1 MEDLTTRAQLVDA
14 SEVDAQGVTATVP
27 RSEIEDALASGEG
40 PDDLI
45 LDVARF
51 GDGEGT
57 ESRRLA
63 VEWERGDLER
73 LLRQTEGDR
82 IVFAFDR
89 RSLELAFDE
98 PDVEPHGLREKA
110 LILTVA
116 AATAA
121 GAAGSAMA
129 VPDAAGVGGS
139 SGVAGYTAIE
149 SSRMAESAAADT
161 GAAAASSGIEAARAA
176 NVADAGG
183 AAAASSGIEAARA
196 TEAASE
202 GGAAAASSGIEA
214 ARATEAASEGG
225 IPSGYGEAV
234 QEFRAAEGAADALA
248 AGYSG
253 IDTVGAEV
261 AAELGTG
268 QAAAASSGIEAA
280 RAAEAGTTEPREYG
294 LPQPSAEDYLQSREY
309 GLPQPTAADYVQTG
323 DYGMPTAMPSDYEA
337 RSGDTGGGTFA
348 VDAPS
353 PAEAAALAGAAALA
367 ITGAAFAA
375 RSRRRLTP
383 SS

>member
-1 MEDLTTRAQLVDA
+1 MQDLTTRAQLVNP

-27 RSEIEDALASGEG
+27 RSEIEDALAGEGG

-51 GDGEGT
+51 GDGTEG
-57 ESRRLA
+57 ERRRVA
-63 VEWERGDLER
+63 VEWDRADLEG
-73 LLRQTEGDR
+73 LLRQTDGDR
-82 IVFAFDR
+82 ILFTFDR
-89 RSLELAFDE
+89 RSLAMALDE
-98 PDVEPHGLREKA
+98 PDVEPHGLREKV
-110 LILTVA
+110 LVLTVA

-121 GAAGSAMA
+121 GASGAAMA
-129 VPDAAGVGGS
+129 VPDAEGVGSS

-149 SSRMAESAAADT
+149 STRMAENVADT

-183 AAAASSGIEAARA
+183 AAAASSGIETARA
-196 TEAASE
+196 AEAA
-202 GGAAAASSGIEA
+202 A
-214 ARATEAASEGG
+214 EGG

-234 QEFRAAEGAADALA
+234 QDFRTAEGAADALA
-248 AGYSG
+248 AGFSG
-253 IDTVGAEV
+253 VDTVGAEV

-280 RAAEAGTTEPREYG
+280 RTSEAGTTEPREYG
-294 LPQPSAEDYLQSREY
+294 MPQASAEDYAQSREY
-309 GLPQPTAADYVQTG
+309 GMPQPAAADYVQTG
-323 DYGMPTAMPSDYEA
+323 DYGMPTAMPADYKPTA
-337 RSGDTGGGTFA
+337 DTGGGVSFE
-348 VDAPS
+348 APS

-383 SS
+383 SN

>member
-14 SEVDAQGVTATVP
+14 SEVEAQGVTATVP

-51 GDGEGT
+51 DDGESS

-63 VEWERGDLER
+63 VEWERDDLER
-73 LLRQTEGDR
+73 LLKQTDGDR
-82 IVFAFDR
+82 IMFTFDK

-110 LILTVA
+110 LVLTVA
-116 AATAA
+116 VATAA
-121 GAAGSAMA
+121 GGASAAMA
-129 VPDAAGVGGS
+129 VPDAEGVGGS

-149 SSRMAESAAADT
+149 STRLAGNVAADA
-161 GAAAASSGIEAARAA
+161 GAAAASTGIEAARAA

-183 AAAASSGIEAARA
+183 AAAATSGIEAARA
-196 TEAASE
+196 TEAAPDP
-202 GGAAAASSGIEA
+202 AL
-214 ARATEAASEGG
+214 
-225 IPSGYGEAV
+225 GYA
-234 QEFRAAEGAADALA
+234 
-248 AGYSG
+248 G

-268 QAAAASSGIEAA
+268 QASEYTGIEAA

-294 LPQPSAEDYLQSREY
+294 LPQATSEDYLQAREY
-309 GLPQPTAADYVQTG
+309 GMPQPAAADYVQAG

-337 RSGDTGGGTFA
+337 GAVDSSGGFT

-353 PAEAAALAGAAALA
+353 PAQTAGLAGAVALA

-383 SS
+383 SN

>member
-51 GDGEGT
+51 GDGEET

-73 LLRQTEGDR
+73 LLRQTDGDR
-82 IVFAFDR
+82 ILFAFDR

-98 PDVEPHGLREKA
+98 PDVDAHGLREKA
-110 LILTVA
+110 LVLTVA
-116 AATAA
+116 VATAA
-121 GAAGSAMA
+121 GASGAAMA
-129 VPDAAGVGGS
+129 VPDAEGVGGS

-149 SSRMAESAAADT
+149 STRLAENVAADAGAAATSSGIEAARAANIADT
-161 GAAAASSGIEAARAA
+161 GGASAASSGIEAARAA
-176 NVADAGG
+176 EMAPDP
-183 AAAASSGIEAARA
+183 AAVYE
-196 TEAASE
+196 
-202 GGAAAASSGIEA
+202 
-214 ARATEAASEGG
+214 
-225 IPSGYGEAV
+225 
-234 QEFRAAEGAADALA
+234 
-248 AGYSG
+248 G

-268 QAAAASSGIEAA
+268 QNAAAASAGIEAA

-294 LPQPSAEDYLQSREY
+294 MPQPTAEDYLQSREY
-309 GLPQPTAADYVQTG
+309 GMPQPTASDYVQAG

-337 RSGDTGGGTFA
+337 GSVDTGGGTFA

-353 PAEAAALAGAAALA
+353 PAETAALAGAAALA
-367 ITGAAFAA
+367 ITGVAFAA

-383 SS
+383 SN